1 MFRSGRGPRL
11 KSCRSLTGEEP
22 DVAKFMDIHN
32 GFIGVTELQL
42 REAVGRDLAV
52 EAADGVHFE
61 HAWLDAES
69 GTVFCLS
76 SGPSKEAVRRVHDRA
91 GHPAQEIYEL
101 SVEVEEPPLV
111 VRPNL
116 TGVAVSWPE
125 TREQTA

>member
-1 MFRSGRGPRL
+1 MAS
-11 KSCRSLTGEEP
+11 
-22 DVAKFMDIHN
+22 FMDIHN

-52 EAADGVHFE
+52 EAAEGVHFE

-76 SGPSKEAVRRVHDRA
+76 SGPSKEAVRRVHDQA

-101 SVEVEEPPLV
+101 SAEIEGPPLV
-111 VRPNL
+111 VRPNR
-116 TGVAVSWPE
+116 TGAAGSWPE
-125 TREQTA
+125 TREQTP

>member
-52 EAADGVHFE
+52 EAADGGHFE

-76 SGPSKEAVRRVHDRA
+76 SGPSQKAGRRGPGPA
-91 GHPAQEIYEL
+91 GHPTQE
-101 SVEVEEPPLV
+101 
-111 VRPNL
+111 N
-116 TGVAVSWPE
+116 
-125 TREQTA
+125 

>member
-61 HAWLDAES
+61 HAWLDAVS
-69 GTVFCLS
+69 GPVFCLS

-91 GHPAQEIYEL
+91 GHPTQEIYEL